1 MNKVRELYSI
11 TNEKYFQITLKFRYG
26 NPLPEDKRS
35 SVRTYCPVN
44 AMTSN
49 EVLAMYET
57 LASLTGTMS
66 AAAQANDWDGLS
78 RMENQCATV
87 KSAAATGIPALDG
100 AARQRK
106 IALIKQ
112 IMANDRAIRACTEP
126 WMNKVDALMSGAH

>member
-1 MNKVRELYSI
+1 
-11 TNEKYFQITLKFRYG
+11 
-26 NPLPEDKRS
+26 
-35 SVRTYCPVN
+35 
-44 AMTSN
+44 MTSN

-57 LASLTGTMS
+57 LASLTGNMS

-78 RMENQCATV
+78 RMENECATV
-87 KSAAATGIPALDG
+87 KSAAVTGIPALDG

>member
-1 MNKVRELYSI
+1 
-11 TNEKYFQITLKFRYG
+11 
-26 NPLPEDKRS
+26 
-35 SVRTYCPVN
+35 
-44 AMTSN
+44 MTSN

-57 LASLTGTMS
+57 LAGLTGNMS

-78 RMENQCATV
+78 RMETQCDVV
-87 KSAAATGIPALDG
+87 KRAAATGIPALDG

-126 WMNKVDALMSGAH
+126 WMAKADAMMSGAH

>member
-1 MNKVRELYSI
+1 
-11 TNEKYFQITLKFRYG
+11 
-26 NPLPEDKRS
+26 
-35 SVRTYCPVN
+35 
-44 AMTSN
+44 MTSN

-57 LASLTGTMS
+57 LANLTGNMS
-66 AAAQANDWDGLS
+66 AAAKANDWDGFT

-112 IMANDRAIRACTEP
+112 IMENDRAIRASTEP
-126 WMNKVDALMSGAH
+126 WMNKVDAIMSGAH

>member
-1 MNKVRELYSI
+1 
-11 TNEKYFQITLKFRYG
+11 
-26 NPLPEDKRS
+26 
-35 SVRTYCPVN
+35 
-44 AMTSN
+44 MTSN

-57 LASLTGTMS
+57 LAGLTGKMS
-66 AAAQANDWDGLS
+66 TAAKANDWDGLG
-78 RMENQCATV
+78 RMEQQCDVV

>member
-1 MNKVRELYSI
+1 
-11 TNEKYFQITLKFRYG
+11 
-26 NPLPEDKRS
+26 
-35 SVRTYCPVN
+35 
-44 AMTSN
+44 MTSN

-57 LASLTGTMS
+57 LAGLTASMS
-66 AAAQANDWDGLS
+66 KAAQANDWDGLA
-78 RMENQCATV
+78 RMEDQCATV

-112 IMANDRAIRACTEP
+112 IMENDRAIRASTEP

>member
-1 MNKVRELYSI
+1 
-11 TNEKYFQITLKFRYG
+11 
-26 NPLPEDKRS
+26 
-35 SVRTYCPVN
+35 
-44 AMTSN
+44 MTSN

-57 LASLTGTMS
+57 LAGLTGKMS
-66 AAAQANDWDGLS
+66 TAAQASDWDGLD
-78 RMENQCATV
+78 RMEQQCDIV

-126 WMNKVDALMSGAH
+126 WMAKVDALMSGAY

>member
-1 MNKVRELYSI
+1 
-11 TNEKYFQITLKFRYG
+11 
-26 NPLPEDKRS
+26 
-35 SVRTYCPVN
+35 
-44 AMTSN
+44 MTSN

-57 LASLTGTMS
+57 LASLTGNMS
-66 AAAQANDWDGLS
+66 AAARANDWDGLS
-78 RMENQCATV
+78 RMENECATV
-87 KSAAATGIPALDG
+87 KSAAVTGIPALDG

>member
-1 MNKVRELYSI
+1 
-11 TNEKYFQITLKFRYG
+11 
-26 NPLPEDKRS
+26 
-35 SVRTYCPVN
+35 
-44 AMTSN
+44 MTSN

-57 LASLTGTMS
+57 LASLTGNMS

-78 RMENQCATV
+78 RMEDECATV

-126 WMNKVDALMSGAH
+126 WMPVAAALFTTSHWVSIRLKPSQSLASAAADMLPVRPARVSYMARTSLDVMALTE